1 MTTIGKNYKSGR
13 TIDEVLAL
21 VKRDL
26 RDALPKGVKIS
37 VRKDRGLY
45 IDAFSVSVMQAP
57 DEVMKWHTCGDY
69 ENAERYIS
77 FIHPQ
82 PRHYCMT
89 DYGIK
94 IFDIIEEVI
103 KSYHYDDS
111 DVMRD
116 YFDTNFYYEMGA
128 GRFQKPFKVVSK

>member
-13 TIDEVLAL
+13 TFDEVLAL

-37 VRKDRGLY
+37 VRKEGCTY
-45 IDAFSVSVMQAP
+45 TNKIDVRVMSAP
-57 DEVMKWHTCGDY
+57 EEVLDWQKCTQY
-69 ENAERYIS
+69 EREERYAH
-77 FIHPQ
+77 FIW
-82 PRHYCMT
+82 PRNLT
-89 DYGIK
+89 AFGEK
-94 IFDIIEEVI
+94 VFGVI
-103 KSYHYDDS
+103 QRVILSYRYDDS
-111 DVMRD
+111 DIMTD